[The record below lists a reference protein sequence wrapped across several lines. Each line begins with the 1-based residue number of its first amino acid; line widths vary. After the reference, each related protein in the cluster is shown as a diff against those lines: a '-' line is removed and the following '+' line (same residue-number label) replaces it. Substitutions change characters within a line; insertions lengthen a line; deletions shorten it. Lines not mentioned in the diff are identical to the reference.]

1 MTGVERLPHVE
12 LLRRLERLAHAALK
26 RYALPGGDATL
37 RLINVSENATYRV
50 DAGKQRYALRV
61 HREGYHTRQA
71 IASEL
76 AWAMALRQ
84 DGAAVTPIPVAGRDG
99 ALIQTVEH
107 ELLPRPREVVLFRW
121 ESGIEPSETEH
132 NLTAPFEILGEIA
145 ARMHRHAMS
154 WHRPPGFERHRWDF
168 ATSIGDRP
176 HWGRWRDGMGMTPER
191 IALIGRTV
199 DLIGER
205 LERFGQ
211 REHRFG
217 LVHCDMRLAN
227 LLIDGAV
234 TKVID
239 FDDCGFS
246 WYLYDCATTVSFF
259 EHRPEVPR
267 LLSAWVRGYR
277 RVNDLPAEDEREIW
291 TFVMLRR
298 ILLVAWI
305 GSHAETNLAR
315 AMGAD
320 YSASTASLC
329 QDYLR
334 HFG

>member
-1 MTGVERLPHVE
+1 MTESDGLAPTDE
-12 LLRRLERLAHAALK
+12 LRRLERLAQAALEH
-26 RYALPGGDATL
+26 YALPAGATVTL
-37 RLINVSENATYRV
+37 VNVSENATYRV
-50 DAGKQRYALRV
+50 DAGARRYALRV
-61 HREGYHTRQA
+61 HREGYHSRQA

-76 AWAMALRQ
+76 AWVMALRR
-84 DGAAVTPIPVAGRDG
+84 DGAAVTPVPVGGRDG
-99 ALIQTVEH
+99 VLIQTVEH
-107 ELLPRPREVVLFRW
+107 ELLPRPRDVVLFEW
-121 ESGIEPSETEH
+121 EDGIEPSETEH
-132 NLTAPFEILGEIA
+132 DLTAPFEILGEIA

-154 WHRPPGFERHRWDF
+154 WRRPPGFERHRWDF
-168 ATSIGDRP
+168 ATSIGERP

-191 IALIGRTV
+191 IDLVGRTV
-199 DLIGER
+199 ELIGER
-205 LERFGQ
+205 LARFGQ
-211 REHRFG
+211 HEHRFG

-267 LLSAWVRGYR
+267 LLAAWVRGYR
-277 RVNDLPAEDEREIW
+277 RINELPAEDEREIW

-298 ILLVAWI
+298 ILLIAWI
-305 GSHAETNLAR
+305 GSHSETKLAR
-315 AMGAD
+315 SMGAD
-320 YSASTASLC
+320 YTASTAPLC